1 LPFNDETKQQ
11 HGQKKQKSF
20 IDAMWEI
27 ENDPSLKSIRKVK
40 KQNTKNDQISEENID
55 VDTEEIIN
63 EKSES
68 PPQSSSTNNEE
79 GDVEID
85 AKSINEEP
93 GDYEMDTSKDPD
105 SIKASDLQNSDKIEI
120 ETTKRV

>member
-1 LPFNDETKQQ
+1 MPFNDETKQQ